1 MSSAALA
8 RTDPSR
14 YRVSQYPMLFE
25 QQARYHDLDPS
36 RRIGRDALIRWFE
49 DARVV
54 VEQQAA
60 GVDFGARAGG
70 VRRLLASVRLDVRAP
85 LRWARS
91 YRVGIGVSRIGKSS
105 FDYVYGVF
113 AADECVAVGESVS
126 VHVTDGGPSPLPPA
140 VRERLRELTV
150 PAIPGRRVERD
161 PARLVR
167 EAYPFRLDIRT
178 RFTDLDTNRHA
189 NNVALAGWYLDALAE
204 LHLDVLGYPLGG
216 PLDGLSPSSL
226 SVQYLAEVVY
236 PAVYELRVGV
246 LGVDETSVRYG
257 CGLFLGPRCVGLAD
271 AVGAHAAATDGNQIE
286 LASAFEKYR
295 MRR

>member
-1 MSSAALA
+1 MPRVALA

-14 YRVSQYPMLFE
+14 FRISQYPVLFDR
-25 QQARYHDLDPS
+25 QPRYHDLDPS
-36 RRIGRDALIRWFE
+36 RRIGRGALIRWFE
-49 DARVV
+49 DARVA
-54 VEQQAA
+54 VEHQA
-60 GVDFGARAGG
+60 GVDFGARSAG

-85 LRWARS
+85 LRWMRS
-91 YRVGIGVSRIGKSS
+91 YRVGIGVSRIGTSS
-105 FDYVYGVF
+105 FDYSYGVF
-113 AADECVAVGESVS
+113 TDDGCVAVGESVS
-126 VHVTDGGPSPLPPA
+126 VHVTDAGPSPLPPA
-140 VRERLRELTV
+140 VRQRLQELTV
-150 PAIPGRRVERD
+150 PAIRVGRVEQD

-167 EAYPFRLDIRT
+167 EAYPFRLDVRT

-246 LGVDETSVRYG
+246 IDVDETSVRYG

-271 AVGAHAAATDGNQIE
+271 AVGAHAAAADGNRIE
-286 LASAFEKYR
+286 LASALQKYR